1 MSETRINLMNL
12 GVDELKDFA
21 VSLGEKPFRA
31 TQFLKWIYQYGVTD
45 FDLMTNIKKDLRE
58 KLKEIACIKAPEI
71 VTEQRSSDGTVKW
84 ALDIG
89 DGQLVET
96 VLIPEEGRN
105 TLCISTQVGCPV
117 KCAFCRTGASG
128 FNRNL
133 SVSEII
139 GQVWRAA
146 SRVGFSQNEE
156 QKPISNVVMM
166 GMGEPLY
173 NVDAVLKVTEILL
186 NDNAFALSK
195 RRVTISTSGV
205 APIIDKIAGKVD
217 VALALSLHAPN
228 DELRDVLVPL
238 NKKYKI
244 DVVLKSVRNYL
255 SKSNANC
262 GKATIEYVLLD
273 HINDSTDQAE
283 ELARLLKDTPCK
295 INLIPFNPHEQSE
308 FKRPSNSRVDRFYK
322 VLTGHGYTVMTRTTR
337 GDDIA
342 AACGQLAGQVKDKIA
357 KTRITAANIS

>member
-133 SVSEII
+133 SV
-139 GQVWRAA
+139 
-146 SRVGFSQNEE
+146 
-156 QKPISNVVMM
+156 
-166 GMGEPLY
+166 
-173 NVDAVLKVTEILL
+173 
-186 NDNAFALSK
+186 
-195 RRVTISTSGV
+195 
-205 APIIDKIAGKVD
+205 
-217 VALALSLHAPN
+217 
-228 DELRDVLVPL
+228 
-238 NKKYKI
+238 
-244 DVVLKSVRNYL
+244 
-255 SKSNANC
+255 
-262 GKATIEYVLLD
+262 
-273 HINDSTDQAE
+273 
-283 ELARLLKDTPCK
+283 
-295 INLIPFNPHEQSE
+295 
-308 FKRPSNSRVDRFYK
+308 
-322 VLTGHGYTVMTRTTR
+322 
-337 GDDIA
+337 
-342 AACGQLAGQVKDKIA
+342 
-357 KTRITAANIS
+357 IT

>member
-322 VLTGHGYTVMTRTTR
+322 VLTRSRLYRNDQNHQRR
-337 GDDIA
+337 
-342 AACGQLAGQVKDKIA
+342 
-357 KTRITAANIS
+357 

>member
-1 MSETRINLMNL
+1 MSEPRINLMNL

-238 NKKYKI
+238 NKK
-244 DVVLKSVRNYL
+244 
-255 SKSNANC
+255 
-262 GKATIEYVLLD
+262 
-273 HINDSTDQAE
+273 
-283 ELARLLKDTPCK
+283 
-295 INLIPFNPHEQSE
+295 
-308 FKRPSNSRVDRFYK
+308 
-322 VLTGHGYTVMTRTTR
+322 
-337 GDDIA
+337 
-342 AACGQLAGQVKDKIA
+342 
-357 KTRITAANIS
+357 